1 MKRTLF
7 IIIILALLGFLVWEG
22 FNYFEER
29 NNKHV
34 LTLYGNVDV
43 RQVDLGFRL
52 AGLVTELMYE
62 EGDYVKK
69 GDLVATLNRTPYTS
83 QKHQSEANVKAA
95 RVKFE
100 NAEKLL
106 KRRFELIGI
115 GGVSQEDIDDAQTT
129 RDADWADLQAAEAA
143 FAVAQENLS
152 YTEIYAPTNGVI
164 LTRIREPGTVVNPAD
179 PVYTLSV
186 SSPIWIRAFVSEPD
200 LGKITYGMSAKVTT
214 DTEGAPTYCGR
225 VGFISPVAEF
235 TPKTVQSTQL
245 RTDLVYRLR
254 IYIDHPDTFLK
265 QGMPVTVIFD
275 LTPESTETDLGSN
288 ENLSYLAFVNASIL
302 EKWSRL
308 RSLNSRALAKLK
320 LQFSSWFGQ
329 TQHEK
334 REEL

>member
-1 MKRTLF
+1 MKRILF
-7 IIIILALLGFLVWEG
+7 IIIILVLLGFLIWEG
-22 FNYFEER
+22 FRYFEKR
-29 NNKHV
+29 NNKNV

-52 AGLVTELMYE
+52 AGLVTELMFE
-62 EGDYVKK
+62 EGDFVKQ
-69 GDLVATLNRTPYTS
+69 GELVATLNRTPYTS
-83 QKHQSEANVKAA
+83 QKNQSEANVKTA

-100 NAEKLL
+100 NAEKIL

-115 GGVSQEDIDDAQTT
+115 GGVSQEDIDDAQAT

-152 YTEIYAPTNGVI
+152 YTEIYAPTDGII

-200 LGKITYGMSAKVTT
+200 LGKITYGMAAQVTT
-214 DTEGAPTYCGR
+214 DTKGAPVYCGR

-254 IYIDHPDTFLK
+254 IYIDNPDPFLK
-265 QGMPVTVIFD
+265 QGMPVTVTFD
-275 LTPESTETDLGSN
+275 LTQQN
-288 ENLSYLAFVNASIL
+288 
-302 EKWSRL
+302 
-308 RSLNSRALAKLK
+308 
-320 LQFSSWFGQ
+320 
-329 TQHEK
+329 K